1 MADKRYEYEITADV
15 AQFRRSMEQVARD
28 AQESARNVG
37 ASFKN
42 AERDLGSLTGMAS
55 GLRNVLGG
63 ALSAGAIIQFG
74 RAVADSTLEAERS
87 TALLQNTLRTTGYA
101 AGLTAND
108 IEELVGELS
117 KISGFD
123 DDPIREGTTAL
134 LRFKGVAGD
143 TFREAAKLAVD
154 FASATGKDLP
164 SAFVAVGKAL
174 QNPVTGMRAL
184 RDAGAD
190 LSEGQAE
197 LAGKL
202 AETGRVAES
211 NQIVL
216 SELAR
221 TVGGSAASAGG
232 GLAGATR
239 ALSNA
244 WDDLLKNI
252 GRTATVS
259 AGARGGLDALTG
271 GLSFANRL
279 LAQPDTELTGTI
291 RVPGQTAPRPTIG
304 RLSEAEAL
312 ALQRAEGPQVR
323 IAEPKKSDPAAAKRA
338 AAEAKARY
346 EAEYQQALAA
356 GKAFSDQELQQLNE
370 AADKKIRLEEEVNA
384 EKIRILQEGAE
395 AAAKLQQKQE
405 AFVQSTGAGQLNA
418 LRERSRQLTQALDV
432 GLIDE
437 AGYDAELKKIG
448 DEMAKLQLDGNA
460 AFKDLKET
468 GKDTLKDL
476 EFAIQGW
483 GRQASAAFADM
494 VVSGTASF
502 EDLRDVAKNVVRDI
516 LAMVVQKNILD
527 PAIKAGAAV
536 LGNVFS
542 SITGGGSS
550 GGGGGGMIGLKLPVE
565 RDAGGPGFA
574 GQAYV
579 INPRAAPEIFVPRT
593 TGTFYPNANLGGSI
607 NITNYIDSRSDVAT
621 ISAVTRASERRIF
634 DELAKR
640 R

>member
-1 MADKRYEYEITADV
+1 
-15 AQFRRSMEQVARD
+15 
-28 AQESARNVG
+28 
-37 ASFKN
+37 
-42 AERDLGSLTGMAS
+42 
-55 GLRNVLGG
+55 
-63 ALSAGAIIQFG
+63 
-74 RAVADSTLEAERS
+74 
-87 TALLQNTLRTTGYA
+87 
-101 AGLTAND
+101 
-108 IEELVGELS
+108 
-117 KISGFD
+117 
-123 DDPIREGTTAL
+123 
-134 LRFKGVAGD
+134 
-143 TFREAAKLAVD
+143 
-154 FASATGKDLP
+154 
-164 SAFVAVGKAL
+164 
-174 QNPVTGMRAL
+174 
-184 RDAGAD
+184 
-190 LSEGQAE
+190 
-197 LAGKL
+197 
-202 AETGRVAES
+202 
-211 NQIVL
+211 
-216 SELAR
+216 
-221 TVGGSAASAGG
+221 
-232 GLAGATR
+232 
-239 ALSNA
+239 
-244 WDDLLKNI
+244 
-252 GRTATVS
+252 
-259 AGARGGLDALTG
+259 
-271 GLSFANRL
+271 
-279 LAQPDTELTGTI
+279 
-291 RVPGQTAPRPTIG
+291 VPGQTAPRPTIG

-338 AAEAKARY
+338 ADQAKARY

-550 GGGGGGMIGLKLPVE
+550 GGGGGGLPAIGRRGRLAPEVEPVDQETRDEEQREQPQAPVGRGVIDLVPWVYKKPVDAITNNRVFRALQNPIDGCLVLLFAGVLIDEHQTLIDPGIGLWFIFAAIVRQPEHVTDVGNRGHLEAGDSCALPILPPVVAERGQQVE
-565 RDAGGPGFA
+565 SPQRL
-574 GQAYV
+574 
-579 INPRAAPEIFVPRT
+579 T
-593 TGTFYPNANLGGSI
+593 
-607 NITNYIDSRSDVAT
+607 
-621 ISAVTRASERRIF
+621 
-634 DELAKR
+634 
-640 R
+640 

>member
-42 AERDLGSLTGMAS
+42 AERDLGSLTSMAS

-108 IEELVGELS
+108 IEELVGEMS

-123 DDPIREGTTAL
+123 DDPIREGATSL

-154 FASATGKDLP
+154 FAAATGKDLP

-259 AGARGGLDALTG
+259 AGARGGLDSLTG
-271 GLSFANRL
+271 GINFANRL
-279 LAQPDTELTGTI
+279 FAQSESGLSGTI
-291 RVPGQTAPRPTIG
+291 NVPGETKRPSIG

-395 AAAKLQQKQE
+395 AALKLQQKQE

-476 EFAIQGW
+476 EFAVQGW
-483 GRQASAAFADM
+483 GRQTSAAFADM
-494 VVSGTASF
+494 TVSGTASF

-593 TGTFYPNANLGGSI
+593 AGTFYPNANLGGSI
-607 NITNYIDSRSDVAT
+607 SITNYIDSRSDVAT